1 MSTVSDTPIKTLI
14 AKTVNK
20 HMIVG
25 RRHFVAAAGAGVL
38 AATAGCSGDDTS
50 SEPAEPEIETTDGPA
65 EFAVYDA
72 SWSDGTDVTVD
83 TEATL
88 DITIG
93 NRGGEPGE
101 LAFQAAVESLESEAA
116 PLVTAETST
125 IEEDLGSGDTVT
137 VTTETL
143 EFGYAGR
150 YEVSGADESG
160 ERIPVADSA
169 DGAGE
174 IEILPRRASGDTTQ
188 QLGDDLRLAVDRIAF
203 EQHLHYDTTISAGFF
218 GSAERVGVRS
228 ALDDQTLALVHATVE
243 NAGNDGKNLDGSRFT
258 FAGETPLQD
267 LGSSSLG
274 SVRDVDGSPLEG
286 ASVNPG
292 SSVSGWLLFNVPRDA
307 LGDAALAFHRD
318 STAAPADVIWDVE
331 VGEVDFPAFELVD
344 TNVPAERA
352 EGTQEFEFTVRNTG
366 DGVGTFRGEVEWR
379 EGTSGDWDGLLEGNA
394 QLSARVP
401 AGSETTVTTGSD
413 NDELYNTYEY
423 RFNPFGATFV
433 IEASE

>member
-1 MSTVSDTPIKTLI
+1 M
-14 AKTVNK
+14 
-20 HMIVG
+20 
-25 RRHFVAAAGAGVL
+25 
-38 AATAGCSGDDTS
+38 
-50 SEPAEPEIETTDGPA
+50 
-65 EFAVYDA
+65 YDA
-72 SWSDGTDVTVD
+72 SWSDGGDVAVD
-83 TEATL
+83 TDSTL
-88 DITIG
+88 DITVG

-101 LAFQAAVESLESEAA
+101 LAFRAVIESLESEAA
-116 PLVTAETST
+116 PVVTAETST
-125 IEEDLGSGDTVT
+125 IEEEIGSGETVT

-143 EFGYAGR
+143 NLGFAGR
-150 YEVSGADESG
+150 YEVTGADGSG
-160 ERIPVADSA
+160 ERIPVADAA

-174 IEILPRRASGDTTQ
+174 IEILPRRASGETTQ
-188 QLGDDLRLAVDRIAF
+188 QLGNELRLAVDRVTF
-203 EQHLHYDTTISAGFF
+203 EQHLHYTVTRTGFF
-218 GSAERVGVRS
+218 GSTERVGARS

-243 NAGNDGKNLDGSRFT
+243 NAGNNGKTLDGGNFT

-267 LGSSSLG
+267 LGGASLG
-274 SVRDVDGSPLEG
+274 SVRDVDGSSLQG

-307 LGDAALAFHRD
+307 LGDASLAFHRD
-318 STAAPADVIWDVE
+318 STAAPQDVVWDVE
-331 VGEVDFPAFELVD
+331 IGEVDFPAFELVD
-344 TNVPAERA
+344 MNVPSERA

-379 EGTSGDWDGLLEGNA
+379 EGTSGEWEGLLEGNDR
-394 QLSARVP
+394 LSARIP